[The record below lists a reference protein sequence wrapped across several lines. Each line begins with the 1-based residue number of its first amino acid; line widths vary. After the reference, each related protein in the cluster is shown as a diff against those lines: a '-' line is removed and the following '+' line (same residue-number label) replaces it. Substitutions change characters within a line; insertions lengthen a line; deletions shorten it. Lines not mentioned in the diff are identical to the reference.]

1 MRRGSSMLVV
11 TVLAMA
17 AAALGCAAP
26 LQSGGVVVREGA
38 AERLELMCIWRHS
51 GAGQESLCAAPEEEL
66 EEGEDIVADAPRG
79 ADLGSEARRQRRVAR
94 LE

>member
-1 MRRGSSMLVV
+1 MRMV

-51 GAGQESLCAAPEEEL
+51 GAGQESLCAAPEEDQ
-66 EEGEDIVADAPRG
+66 EEDVVADAPRG
-79 ADLGSEARRQRRVAR
+79 ADLGSEARRERRVAR

>member
-1 MRRGSSMLVV
+1 MRRGSSMLMV

-38 AERLELMCIWRHS
+38 AERLELMCTWRHS
-51 GAGQESLCAAPEEEL
+51 GAGQESLCAAPEEE
-66 EEGEDIVADAPRG
+66 EEDLVADAPRG
-79 ADLGSEARRQRRVAR
+79 ADLGSEAHRERRVAR

>member
-1 MRRGSSMLVV
+1 MRRGSSMRMV

-17 AAALGCAAP
+17 AAAPGCAPP

-38 AERLELMCIWRHS
+38 AERLELMCTWRHS
-51 GAGQESLCAAPEEEL
+51 GADQESLCAAPEEE
-66 EEGEDIVADAPRG
+66 EDLVADAPRG
-79 ADLGSEARRQRRVAR
+79 ADLGGEAHRGRRVAR

>member
-1 MRRGSSMLVV
+1 MLMV

-17 AAALGCAAP
+17 AAALGCAPP

-38 AERLELMCIWRHS
+38 AERLELMCTWRHS
-51 GAGQESLCAAPEEEL
+51 GAEQESLCAAPEEE
-66 EEGEDIVADAPRG
+66 EEEDIVADAPRG
-79 ADLGSEARRQRRVAR
+79 ADRGSEAPRGRQVAR